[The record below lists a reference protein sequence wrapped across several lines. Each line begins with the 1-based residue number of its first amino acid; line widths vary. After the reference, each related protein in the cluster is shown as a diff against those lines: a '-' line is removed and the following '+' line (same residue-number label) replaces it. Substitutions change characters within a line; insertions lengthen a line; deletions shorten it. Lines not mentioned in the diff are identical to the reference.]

1 MGKTA
6 KETELMATKTV
17 YTEYYQNSQ
26 TENARMDI
34 YAYNPP
40 SDGTFTL
47 EGQAYLGVRDYRTT

>member
-1 MGKTA
+1 
-6 KETELMATKTV
+6 MATKTV